1 MSSFAIEN
9 NLEIS
14 SAEIE
19 RLRALV
25 GWPNQAGYDKILA
38 GSYSQHYLRNAAFH
52 RIDSPS
58 SWQQIL

>member
-1 MSSFAIEN
+1 MSSFEIEK

-19 RLRALV
+19 QLRALV

-38 GSYSQHYLRNAAFH
+38 GSYSHFSVKKDGLLLISH
-52 RIDSPS
+52 
-58 SWQQIL
+58 